1 MPSVPKELKG
11 LIPPRRIN
19 KKKRKLKLTDKEK
32 DALQEKFMI
41 EYRKDGMSINKAV
54 KIVGFTRQHVYK
66 WTETDAGFAAEFE
79 ELRFIKKGKKKAD
92 WDKKHEH
99 DEEQKKQFLEIY
111 SNPEHSI
118 VSALAEISGDLAPK
132 SLDYWQK
139 TDFEFKKEYKSLQH
153 LTRPRLAERMEI
165 NAAITSTKLQE
176 KQNKFLEMFTKHRF
190 NVTSTCEAMEI
201 KRVVV
206 MDWCKKNPD
215 FRSAL
220 DAVQDEKED
229 WCEDKL
235 LKLVEDGN
243 MVATIFLS
251 KILLNKPGFG
261 RRHAYIE
268 QPQKIEGRIEHTHKI
283 DQDQLDA
290 IVRGNQVDRGKYNK
304 MLELDD
310 PNVVDA
316 EFTEEKEDE

>member
-11 LIPPRRIN
+11 IIAPRRIN
-19 KKKRKLKLTDKEK
+19 KKKRRPRITDKKK
-32 DALQEKFMI
+32 DELQRKFME
-41 EYRKDGMSINKAV
+41 EYRKEGQSMNKAC
-54 KIVGFTRQHVYK
+54 KIVGFSRQVIYK
-66 WTETDAGFAAEFE
+66 WTESDAGFAAEFE
-79 ELRFIKKGKKKAD
+79 ELRFLKKGKKKAE

-99 DEEQKKQFLEIY
+99 DEEYKKRFLEVYAI
-111 SNPEHSI
+111 PEHSI
-118 VSALAEISGDLAPK
+118 VSALAEISEE
-132 SLDYWQK
+132 LDSKNLNYWQK
-139 TDFEFKKEYKSLQH
+139 TDPAFKREYKSLQH
-153 LTRPRLAERMEI
+153 LTRPRLAERLEI
-165 NAAITSTKLQE
+165 SSAISSTKLQE
-176 KQNKFLEMFTKHRF
+176 KQNKFLDMFTKHRF
-190 NVTSTCEAMEI
+190 NVTNTCEALGI
-201 KRVVV
+201 RRAVV

-220 DAVQDEKED
+220 DVVQDEKED

-251 KILLNKPGFG
+251 KILLNKPGIG

-268 QPQKIEGRIEHTHKI
+268 QPQKIEGRIDHTHKI

-290 IVRGNQVDRGKYNK
+290 IVRGNQVDRGRYNK

-310 PNVVDA
+310 PNVVDV
-316 EFTEEKEDE
+316 EFTEEDENE